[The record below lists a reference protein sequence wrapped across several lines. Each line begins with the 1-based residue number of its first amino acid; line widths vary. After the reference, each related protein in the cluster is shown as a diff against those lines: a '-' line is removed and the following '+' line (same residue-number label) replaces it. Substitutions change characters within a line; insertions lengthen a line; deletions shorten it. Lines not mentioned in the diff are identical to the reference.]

1 MPKERCPVCAIEIT
15 HKNLARHIKLRH
27 GIRYKFCYKCRK
39 LVPGH
44 LYAEHKALHDNG
56 QLESVPVGA
65 GDKQLEFVESCKT
78 DDEDDTIEIP
88 EEMLDQA
95 LDNNGSRKKD
105 ETFRANTSM
114 TKLESLMGKEFK
126 HPRRKCQICGYS
138 VSYSNFKRHLRN
150 AHPGELGEDPTL
162 GDMMDGPDMEN
173 MEMMGHQMD
182 DTDRMSYHAVAAQE
196 DEKNEIVEGYVECKK
211 CGDHVMK
218 EFLSRHMRMIHGET
232 EAGTPLVKQSSPRP
246 RNIIMRAC
254 PECGVEMR
262 SDSITKHCKI
272 KHKVENLVSFYCLK
286 SITFQIFSRSHI
298 GIVLPV
304 QNISKRRFSNLTSR
318 SMNLVN
324 LLGNW
329 LKRKM
334 TMILILPK
342 MRKMMNLS

>member
-44 LYAEHKALHDNG
+44 LYAEHKNLHEQG
-56 QLESVPVGA
+56 EIESVAGGVGE
-65 GDKQLEFVESCKT
+65 KQLEFLESCKT
-78 DDEDDTIEIP
+78 DDEDDAIEIP

-126 HPRRKCQICGYS
+126 HPRRKCSICGYS

-150 AHPGELGEDPTL
+150 AHPGELGEDVGQDQQ
-162 GDMMDGPDMEN
+162 GD
-173 MEMMGHQMD
+173 MEMMGHPMD
-182 DTDRMSYHAVAAQE
+182 DTDMMSFNTVAGQE
-196 DEKNEIVEGYVECKK
+196 SEKEEKVAEVEEVEGYVECRK
-211 CGDHVMK
+211 CGDHVM
-218 EFLSRHMRMIHGET
+218 T
-232 EAGTPLVKQSSPRP
+232 ELLGHHQRLCQAEDRREDRSSPRP
-246 RNIIMRAC
+246 RPVIMRAC

-272 KHKVENLVSFYCLK
+272 KHKVTTYNQHLAS
-286 SITFQIFSRSHI
+286 
-298 GIVLPV
+298 
-304 QNISKRRFSNLTSR
+304 
-318 SMNLVN
+318 
-324 LLGNW
+324 
-329 LKRKM
+329 
-334 TMILILPK
+334 
-342 MRKMMNLS
+342 